1 MAEICGSGNLGL
13 FMGEGEE
20 SRDTDTEIILF
31 LFYISVGVSQ
41 STFAVLRHTADR
53 SKMNSKQGMSDMH
66 HSNLMQSTE

>member
-1 MAEICGSGNLGL
+1 MAEIYGSGNWSL

-20 SRDTDTEIILF
+20 YLH
-31 LFYISVGVSQ
+31 ISVAVSQ

-66 HSNLMQSTE
+66 HSNLMH